1 MMFIAI
7 EGFSGTGKTTLAKRL
22 ERRGWLRL
30 TESAHAL
37 SKQVPVADR
46 ADTFSDFS
54 LIGATM
60 QYCSIISTNRASRN
74 IVSEGYLL
82 GDLAYAR
89 IRYDLGKS
97 VAFPALLSLVKAVL
111 AEKPMRPDL
120 YILLRARAKTI
131 GERQL
136 GKGSREKNTSGFFR
150 QRYYSAIMEMHQRLG
165 QDNLKVV
172 SSDGGG
178 SHTFRAVLR
187 LLEEGGISDA
197 GTAGES
203 L

>member
-1 MMFIAI
+1 MAFVVI
-7 EGFSGTGKTTLAKRL
+7 EGFSGTGKTTLAKKL

-37 SKQVPVADR
+37 PKQVPVADR
-46 ADTFSDFS
+46 ADTYSDFS
-54 LIGATM
+54 LVGATM
-60 QYCSIISTNRASRN
+60 QYCSLISANRGKRN

-97 VAFPALLSLVKAVL
+97 NAFPALLALVKRVL
-111 AEKPMRPDL
+111 VEKPMRPDL
-120 YILLRARAKTI
+120 YVLLEAAAETI

-136 GKGSREKNTSGFFR
+136 GKGSREKNISEFFR
-150 QRYYSAIMEMHQRLG
+150 QRYYSAIREMHQRLG
-165 QDNLKVV
+165 QDNVEVV
-172 SSDGGG
+172 NSDRGGNE
-178 SHTFRAVLR
+178 TLRTLLR
-187 LLEEGGISDA
+187 LLKERGLSDLGKEGK
-197 GTAGES
+197 S

>member
-1 MMFIAI
+1 LAFIVI

-22 ERRGWLRL
+22 ERHGWLRL
-30 TESAHAL
+30 TESAHAVPR
-37 SKQVPVADR
+37 QVPVADR

-54 LIGATM
+54 LIGATL
-60 QYCSIISTNRASRN
+60 QYCSIISMNRTSRN

-97 VAFPALLSLVKAVL
+97 IAFPALLALVKRVL
-111 AEKPMRPDL
+111 AEKSMRPDL
-120 YILLRARAKTI
+120 YVLLRARAETI

-136 GKGSREKNTSGFFR
+136 GKASREKNISEFFR

-165 QDNLKVV
+165 QDNLEVV
-172 SSDGGG
+172 SSEGGG
-178 SHTFRAVLR
+178 NQTLQAILSLVKER
-187 LLEEGGISDA
+187 GISDRMKT
-197 GTAGES
+197 GRS